1 MWSYDCVRDAWREAS
16 ERKNLGGRKNFISVG
31 RVWVGGNCVPCLFQ
45 HLVLSWPLCEPES
58 SRCCFWAT
66 GRLGI
71 SPSVYGTWVTTE
83 RCVPL
88 QSREWLRR
96 EGIWFSKYEVRRQFS
111 HSLLLFPFT
120 GLKNIH
126 KGENLAWV
134 AYEKVGNDTLAKLD
148 HPYALAVEVPARN
161 VYTTRGGQSGALGTE
176 LPWLLRS
183 QWSVYHWV
191 QWKVKSEWL

>member
-1 MWSYDCVRDAWREAS
+1 MRDGWREAS
-16 ERKNLGGRKNFISVG
+16 ERKNLAVRRNFISLG
-31 RVWVGGNCVPCLFQ
+31 RVWVGGKFVPCLFQ
-45 HLVLSWPLCEPES
+45 HLVLSWPLCEPDP

-66 GRLGI
+66 RRRVI

-88 QSREWLRR
+88 QSREWLRL
-96 EGIWFSKYEVRRQFS
+96 EGIWFSTYEVTRHYS
-111 HSLLLFPFT
+111 HSVLLFSSA

-148 HPYALAVEVPARN
+148 HPYALAVEVPARMFIQHTG
-161 VYTTRGGQSGALGTE
+161 VSERPLE
-176 LPWLLRS
+176 LS
-183 QWSVYHWV
+183 CHGCY
-191 QWKVKSEWL
+191 